1 MGWLSFDFF
10 SIENGVVLT
19 DGENNSGVGPLEAA
33 RTNFE
38 SNGVTILAVT
48 FTPGADQDSMQEVAG
63 AGKGRHCHAN
73 DGSDLVNVFAEI
85 ANNLPAILTE

>member
-1 MGWLSFDFF
+1 MSFDFF

-33 RTNFE
+33 RTIFE

>member
-19 DGENNSGVGPLEAA
+19 DGENSSGVGPLEAA
-33 RTNFE
+33 RTIFE

-48 FTPGADQDSMQEVAG
+48 FTLGADQNSMQEVAG

>member
-19 DGENNSGVGPLEAA
+19 DGENSSGVGPLEAA
-33 RTNFE
+33 RTIFE

-85 ANNLPAILTE
+85 ANNLPAISTE

>member
-19 DGENNSGVGPLEAA
+19 DGENSSGVGPLEAA
-33 RTNFE
+33 RTIFE

-48 FTPGADQDSMQEVAG
+48 FTPGADQNSMQEVAG

>member
-19 DGENNSGVGPLEAA
+19 DGENSSGVDPLEAA
-33 RTNFE
+33 RTIFE

-48 FTPGADQDSMQEVAG
+48 FTLGADQNSMQEVAG

-85 ANNLPAILTE
+85 ANNLPAISTE

>member
-33 RTNFE
+33 RTIFE

>member
-19 DGENNSGVGPLEAA
+19 DGENSSGVGPLEAA
-33 RTNFE
+33 RTIFE
-38 SNGVTILAVT
+38 TNGVTIHAVT

>member
-19 DGENNSGVGPLEAA
+19 DGENSSGVGPLEAA
-33 RTNFE
+33 RTIFE

-63 AGKGRHCHAN
+63 AGKGRHCNAN

-85 ANNLPAILTE
+85 ANNLPAISTE